1 MLYTFEKDS
10 KSRAL
15 KKHENYIWGSA
26 HLKLSWCYFIISII
40 IIPCYFSLAK
50 FVSFG
55 SQTQS
60 WIGQKIFFF
69 VWEDYFCKHIER
81 ILVLSASAE
90 RPLNEEKH
98 YQWYHIYIFFS
109 WCFNSIVIT
118 TNNDYNFDACFRLNH
133 SNSRHSRKTQAG
145 HCSGGPVWSR

>member
-15 KKHENYIWGSA
+15 KEHGNYIWGSS
-26 HLKLSWCYFIISII
+26 HLKLLWCYFIIFII
-40 IIPCYFSLAK
+40 IIPWWFWPSKVCKLWLSDT
-50 FVSFG
+50 VM
-55 SQTQS
+55 
-60 WIGQKIFFF
+60 IGQKNCF
-69 VWEDYFCKHIER
+69 EDYFCKHIER
-81 ILVLSASAE
+81 ILVLSASVE

-98 YQWYHIYIFFS
+98 YDIIFVFFLLMLQFYSYYH
-109 WCFNSIVIT
+109 
-118 TNNDYNFDACFRLNH
+118 NDYNFDACFRLNH